1 MKIRAGKPTMKNM
14 IKTATRYCEMKG
26 IALDTTDPA
35 LHEEVDAYIMR
46 MYDLTREELTAA
58 MTD

>member
-1 MKIRAGKPTMKNM
+1 MKIRIGKPTMKNI
-14 IKTATRYCEMKG
+14 IKTATAYCEKNG

-35 LHEEVDAYIMR
+35 LHEEVDAYIMQ
-46 MYDLTREELTAA
+46 MYDLTREELTAI

>member
-1 MKIRAGKPTMKNM
+1 MKIRIGKPTMKNM

-46 MYDLTREELTAA
+46 MYDLIREELTAA